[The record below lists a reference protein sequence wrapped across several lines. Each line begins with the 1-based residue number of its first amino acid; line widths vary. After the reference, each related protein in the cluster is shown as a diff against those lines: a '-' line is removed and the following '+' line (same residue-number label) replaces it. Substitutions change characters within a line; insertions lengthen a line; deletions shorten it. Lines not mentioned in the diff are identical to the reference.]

1 MLYGGQVNTMMPK
14 LHSTNFEGMELFE
27 TAVLRKGAGHHR
39 LEGRRTV
46 SIPAVCLQVHGR
58 PSPKERAMRAE
69 SAADGMAG
77 GDIVHSSK
85 RQEMKEL
92 IEEFR
97 KINPN
102 IENNIFKSVSNVNLD
117 ACIGYVKNGERHH
130 FLEEY
135 NQTEI

>member
-1 MLYGGQVNTMMPK
+1 
-14 LHSTNFEGMELFE
+14 
-27 TAVLRKGAGHHR
+27 
-39 LEGRRTV
+39 
-46 SIPAVCLQVHGR
+46 
-58 PSPKERAMRAE
+58 MRAE

-117 ACIGYVKNGERHH
+117 ACIGYVKNGKRHH
-130 FLEEY
+130 FLEAVSYTHLRKVILSHYPMICY
-135 NQTEI
+135 NGQYRRDEEGRPRSYMLYGHVHDTFEMCIRDRRII

>member
-1 MLYGGQVNTMMPK
+1 MPWGIISMMIETVLMSMLYGGQVNTMMPK

-27 TAVLRKGAGHHR
+27 TAVL
-39 LEGRRTV
+39 LV
-46 SIPAVCLQVHGR
+46 
-58 PSPKERAMRAE
+58 KERAIIDWKEENGLHFLQCACRFTE
-69 SAADGMAG
+69 GHRQRNGPCEPKVQTDGMAG

-102 IENNIFKSVSNVNLD
+102 IENNIFKSVSTS
-117 ACIGYVKNGERHH
+117 I
-130 FLEEY
+130 
-135 NQTEI
+135 